1 MELNEDWWT
10 TGSWTCKL
18 YNVLRPAPPDS
29 VTPQLAKS
37 FSRFRHSPGDI
48 WKHTFSNAIYHDL
61 SGVALEHDS
70 MGAVTWRR
78 FVRVEHIGLSG
89 IIFYQLLAPSS
100 KQALETHA
108 DGDVSYYL
116 NLENVFGDLDNPSD
130 SGMGLDEL
138 LDTVDAKMVYFPAYA
153 CTSFFIGQVMYAFL
167 HDQPR
172 YRPQP
177 AYRGFSVCL
186 GQSNIAS
193 QPLSPCD
200 MDTPAKIDIELAEPS
215 SPKSALGQQL
225 RSFGKDLTNAL
236 SSEVASPYASL
247 RIRSSSLCTSDS
259 SGTQGETESVTS
271 TIDSSGPLTPPS
283 SARSSQS
290 QIKTTQSLYDYNAL
304 LSFLDLSLDEYE
316 D

>member
-29 VTPQLAKS
+29 ITPQLAKS

-108 DGDVSYYL
+108 DDDVSYYL

-153 CTSFFIGQVMYAFL
+153 CTSFFVRNFVLPLLCICPKGQNF
-167 HDQPR
+167 
-172 YRPQP
+172 YRLVKLCLRFFMTN
-177 AYRGFSVCL
+177 RG
-186 GQSNIAS
+186 IDRS
-193 QPLSPCD
+193 QPIAGSLF
-200 MDTPAKIDIELAEPS
+200 AWAN
-215 SPKSALGQQL
+215 
-225 RSFGKDLTNAL
+225 LT
-236 SSEVASPYASL
+236 
-247 RIRSSSLCTSDS
+247 
-259 SGTQGETESVTS
+259 
-271 TIDSSGPLTPPS
+271 
-283 SARSSQS
+283 
-290 QIKTTQSLYDYNAL
+290 
-304 LSFLDLSLDEYE
+304 
-316 D
+316 